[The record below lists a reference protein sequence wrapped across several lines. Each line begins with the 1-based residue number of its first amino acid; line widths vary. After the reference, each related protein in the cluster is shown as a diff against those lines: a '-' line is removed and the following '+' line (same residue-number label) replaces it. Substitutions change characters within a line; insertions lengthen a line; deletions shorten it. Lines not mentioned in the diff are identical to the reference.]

1 MRLLRGFRM
10 MLQEQWR
17 SKVAIMTCDVHSFA
31 HDLVEPA
38 RPITLPLACI
48 ACSRG
53 GGVVANIVS
62 DHMLLLALSNSG
74 GLLLGMRSRTALH
87 GNLSRRAPETI
98 HTPFGCSCFLNCAL
112 VCRNNISGTCDFCW
126 NAIALVGLH
135 LLDGNNLIG
144 GYNGHGWLLETIL
157 EALGAILE
165 PPGLSWGCLGA
176 ILGPL
181 GAILGPLGAILE
193 LSWGLLGRSWG
204 HLGASWS
211 HSGAS
216 WSYLGASGGDLGAIL
231 GQLGAL
237 LGPSWGLWGPS
248 WGHLGPILGPSWGHL
263 GANLGPT
270 WALKPRKIRCV
281 RHFARKAQVS
291 MVLCLVLSCLGDA
304 LAT

>member
-181 GAILGPLGAILE
+181 GA
-193 LSWGLLGRSWG
+193 LGRSWG

-216 WSYLGASGGDLGAIL
+216 WSYLGAPWSYLGAIL
-231 GQLGAL
+231 G
-237 LGPSWGLWGPS
+237 
-248 WGHLGPILGPSWGHL
+248 HLGTLLGPSWGHL
-263 GANLGPT
+263 GAILGPT
-270 WALKPRKIRCV
+270 WDPR
-281 RHFARKAQVS
+281 
-291 MVLCLVLSCLGDA
+291 GP
-304 LAT
+304 